1 MVGIWSIYQSNLGLK
16 HWIVVKHILNY
27 LIRMRNY
34 ILIFKNDKLVPRGYT
49 DSNFWSDKDPCQS
62 TSSFIF
68 TVGSVLASWRS
79 VNQSCI
85 LGSTMKVEYIIA
97 FEIKKEVVWIRK
109 FLMELRVLLFA
120 IQLMI
125 LFCDNSGAMTQS
137 KEQETTKG

>member
-1 MVGIWSIYQSNLGLK
+1 
-16 HWIVVKHILNY
+16 
-27 LIRMRNY
+27 
-34 ILIFKNDKLVPRGYT
+34 
-49 DSNFWSDKDPCQS
+49 
-62 TSSFIF
+62 
-68 TVGSVLASWRS
+68 
-79 VNQSCI
+79 
-85 LGSTMKVEYIIA
+85 MKVEYIIA